1 MNKVIMNLKYYN
13 ELIDRIRT
21 LEEENMIIQSESLD
35 TRKEL
40 EFYIEEYCKT
50 TKEISDLLNALAAAK
65 NLFTGDEEIKCY
77 HIAESV
83 EIAKYINEN
92 YKEEFLELMKGRN
105 N

>member
-1 MNKVIMNLKYYN
+1 MNKVIMSLKHYN

-50 TKEISDLLNALAAAK
+50 TKEISELLNALAAK
-65 NLFTGDEEIKCY
+65 NLFTDDEEIKCY
-77 HIAESV
+77 HITDSV

-92 YKEEFLELMKGRN
+92 HKEEFLELMKGRN